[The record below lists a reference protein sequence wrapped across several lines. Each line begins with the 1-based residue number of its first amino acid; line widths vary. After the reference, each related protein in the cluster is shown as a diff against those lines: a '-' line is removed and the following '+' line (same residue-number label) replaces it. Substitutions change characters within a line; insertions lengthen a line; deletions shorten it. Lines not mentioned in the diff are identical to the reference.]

1 MLQKFLAGHAQY
13 TMTSDKCLEHGDK
26 QEFLCYNTP
35 EYKENSVDSKTKDA
49 LKQLQAEVRQLQ
61 ASLSQKRPGAEPDS
75 PGEDRAAKTP
85 RGLVSVQ
92 YTVAFPA
99 AGDDGKAPRPH
110 HSSFTELQLSE
121 VSDEA
126 AAAIGYALAS
136 PQKIGLLRALWGKES
151 EGAAALGEATSLT
164 TGSLYHH
171 LRELMRADLV
181 SQSGRNR
188 YVLSL
193 RGARVLPIV
202 LALAAED

>member
-1 MLQKFLAGHAQY
+1 
-13 TMTSDKCLEHGDK
+13 
-26 QEFLCYNTP
+26 
-35 EYKENSVDSKTKDA
+35 VDSKTKDA

-61 ASLSQKRPGAEPDS
+61 ASLTQKRPAAEPDTADEDK
-75 PGEDRAAKTP
+75 PGRTP
-85 RGLVSVQ
+85 SGSVLVQ
-92 YTVAFPA
+92 YTVAVPVSDA
-99 AGDDGKAPRPH
+99 DGKAQKPYQ
-110 HSSFTELQLSE
+110 SSFTELQLSN
-121 VSDEA
+121 VPDEA

-151 EGAAALGEATSLT
+151 EGASALGEATSLT

-188 YVLSL
+188 YVLSP
-193 RGARVLPIV
+193 RGARVLMVV